1 MRRSSNSVGFLN
13 TKRCS
18 CIVSRNLQLLYLFEY
33 LSLSQFHSFLM
44 TSSLSTNPS
53 LRKSIMS
60 LVVMGT

>member
-1 MRRSSNSVGFLN
+1 MRRSSSSVGFLN

-18 CIVSRNLQLLYLFEY
+18 CIVSRKLRPLYLFEY